1 MGVFSAL
8 NAYRAIRSDDWTVV
22 LRETFQG
29 PESLGMRSINTW
41 KNEDQPILFPMLD
54 GSRVTMTYNANDC
67 RVGILLDAEQACEVS
82 GITPCVDPTT
92 GGRRL
97 FERLAVCRHLPV
109 FSRPKCIVSYRKAC
123 LKDSMLT
130 SPKIA
135 FQHTSLP
142 KIGGFERR
150 KTSSLNSLR

>member
-1 MGVFSAL
+1 MFPAL
-8 NAYRAIRSDDWTVV
+8 NACRAIRSDDWTVV

-41 KNEDQPILFPMLD
+41 KNEDQPILFLKLD
-54 GSRVTMTYNANDC
+54 GSRVTMTYNANDR
-67 RVGILLDAEQACEVS
+67 RVGILLDVEQACEVS
-82 GITPCVDPTT
+82 GITCVDQAT

-97 FERLAVCRHLPV
+97 FERLAVCRDLSV

-123 LKDSMLT
+123 LKDTILT

-135 FQHTSLP
+135 FQHSFLP
-142 KIGGFERR
+142 KSVAWNDEKPHR
-150 KTSSLNSLR
+150 